1 MSRLSTVNIHVAI
14 NKGNDKSTCYI
25 EDEGY
30 FCDRTEA
37 LNRAVGCRT
46 CPADTVK
53 KWEDTNTCLDS
64 TP

>member
-1 MSRLSTVNIHVAI
+1 MSRLNTLNSRVSY
-14 NKGNDKSTCYI
+14 KFTCYT
-25 EDEGY
+25 EEEGH
-30 FCDRTEA
+30 FCDKNKA